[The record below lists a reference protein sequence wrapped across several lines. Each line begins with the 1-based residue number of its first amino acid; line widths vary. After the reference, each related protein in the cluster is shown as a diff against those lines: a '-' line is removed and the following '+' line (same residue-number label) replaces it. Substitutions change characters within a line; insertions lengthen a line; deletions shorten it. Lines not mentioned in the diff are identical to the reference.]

1 MVALSNI
8 EKEGEEI
15 KSGTVK
21 GDGQGTTKMVNSIKL
36 MRLTFVLANP
46 TPQP

>member
-1 MVALSNI
+1 MVALLNI

-15 KSGTVK
+15 KSGTAK
-21 GDGQGTTKMVNSIKL
+21 MDGQGTTKMVNSIKL
-36 MRLTFVLANP
+36 MRLTCVLANP

>member
-1 MVALSNI
+1 MVALLNI
-8 EKEGEEI
+8 EKEGEI

-21 GDGQGTTKMVNSIKL
+21 RDGQGTTKMVNSIKL

>member
-1 MVALSNI
+1 MVALLNI
-8 EKEGEEI
+8 EKEI

-21 GDGQGTTKMVNSIKL
+21 REGLGTTKMVNSIML